1 MIRKSGNR
9 FSEKIMLKQ
18 ITEISVRGVFV
29 DANGSLADIFERQ
42 NKSGDPPVRVNRNAD
57 ITPDQMPGLLDGAGI
72 VIIDHTPLP
81 TDIARRCSG
90 LKHVVF
96 LGTGARSYMNPEEL
110 AELGIEVHLIKGYG
124 DTAVA
129 ECTIALMWAAARG
142 IAQMDREM
150 RAGNWLR
157 QDGMQLTGKT
167 LGLIGFGGIAA
178 EVARIAHGSGMR
190 VIAWNRTPKKHSG
203 VEFVDLNTL
212 LVASH
217 VVSLHLLLNDET
229 RGFLSRQ
236 RIAAMRP
243 GVILVNTA
251 RGAIVDEAAMIEALK
266 SGHIRHAGLDVFNI
280 EPLLA
285 DHPLT
290 KLPNVTLSAHSAF
303 RTPEASEN
311 LIHAAQEHC
320 RRIARGAEGG

>member
-1 MIRKSGNR
+1 
-9 FSEKIMLKQ
+9 
-18 ITEISVRGVFV
+18 VRGVFV
-29 DANGSLADIFERQ
+29 DANESLAVIFERLEQ
-42 NKSGDPPVRVNRNAD
+42 PDDPRVRIHRDPD
-57 ITPDQMPGLLDGAGI
+57 ITPQQYPAILDGAEIAI
-72 VIIDHTPLP
+72 VDHTALP
-81 TDIARRCSG
+81 TEIARQCQG

-96 LGTGARSYMNPEEL
+96 LGTGARSYMHPEEL
-110 AELGIEVHLIKGYG
+110 AALGIAVHLIKGYG

-129 ECTIALMWAAARG
+129 ECAIALMWEGARG
-142 IAQMDREM
+142 LAKMDRGI

-157 QDGMQLTGKT
+157 DDGMQLTGKT

-178 EVARIAHGSGMR
+178 EVARIALGSGMR
-190 VIAWNRTPKKHSG
+190 VIAWNRSPKKHGG

-217 VVSLHLLLNDET
+217 VISLHLLLNDET
-229 RGFLSRQ
+229 RGFLSRD
-236 RIAAMRP
+236 RIASMRP

-251 RGAIVDEAAMIEALK
+251 RGAMVDEAAMIDALK

-280 EPLLA
+280 EPLPG

-311 LIHAAQEHC
+311 LIQAAWEHC
-320 RRIARGAEGG
+320 RRIAKG